1 MERDSFENQKDQALR
16 EVRRSW
22 RHGKEEMYARY
33 HDGLFGNRLRS
44 WTSLEEYLAS
54 GYQGLVGIRSTTAG
68 GQCVYN
74 VEPTNVP
81 ATVAR
86 VSAGGSVHI
95 SEMAPHTQ
103 HGTISG
109 EVMRSEFGLM
119 LKYSTV
125 RKPMRE
131 ALEEELL
138 LAVGLRAKLLLQQNC
153 DFESYEQ
160 LMLLLDELYPDHIVE
175 FSCFSTFVGL
185 IPRRNTLIWEVRR
198 Y

>member
-1 MERDSFENQKDQALR
+1 
-16 EVRRSW
+16 
-22 RHGKEEMYARY
+22 GKEEMYARY

-44 WTSLEEYLAS
+44 WTSLAEYLAS
-54 GYQGLVGIRSTTAG
+54 DYRGLVGIRSTTAG
-68 GQCVYN
+68 GQCIYN
-74 VEPTNVP
+74 VEPTNVA

-86 VSAGGSVHI
+86 VCTSGSVHI

-109 EVMRSEFGLM
+109 EVMRSEFGLV

-125 RKPMRE
+125 PKPMRE
-131 ALEEELL
+131 ALEEEML
-138 LAVGLRAKLLLQQNC
+138 LACGLRAKLLLQGYC

-160 LMLLLDELYPDHIVE
+160 IMRLLDELFLDHIVE
-175 FSCFSTFVGL
+175 FSCFSTYVGL